1 MGRPGQR
8 QQVQADGGPIE
19 GVAVRVTLVV
29 LVDEFLRILS
39 AERNLSEHTI
49 RAYRSDLEGLVEFLG
64 RMGIGDPGAVDHLA
78 LRRWL
83 AQLSTRGYARRSI
96 ARRAAACRSFFS
108 WLVERRVVA
117 VSPAAGLATPKLER
131 RLPSILTPGEADALI
146 DSTPVDEP
154 VGVRDRAILELLYDT
169 GIRVSELC
177 GIDLDALDIG
187 RRTARGRHAAV
198 RVMGKGSKERI
209 VPIAPPG
216 VEALEHYLAGPRAWF
231 VREQTPVPDRRA
243 LFLNR
248 RWKRIGSR
256 DVRAL
261 VERYVRALGVRHA
274 SPHTFRHS
282 FATHLLDGGA
292 DLRAVQELLG
302 HADLATTQ
310 VYTHVSRERMRAVYD
325 QSHPRA

>member
-1 MGRPGQR
+1 MRRPS
-8 QQVQADGGPIE
+8 GGPAEPRE
-19 GVAVRVTLVV
+19 GAATEALPALGTLVG
-29 LVDEFLRILS
+29 EFLRVLS

-49 RAYRSDLEGLVEFLG
+49 RAYRSDLEGLVDFLA
-64 RMGIGDPGAVDHLA
+64 RMGLSEPAAVDHLA

-83 AQLSTRGYARRSI
+83 AQLQLRGYARRSI
-96 ARRAAACRSFFS
+96 ARRAAACRSLFG
-108 WLVERRVVA
+108 WLVQRGLVA
-117 VSPAAGLATPKLER
+117 ASPAAALATPKLER
-131 RLPSILTPGEADALI
+131 RLPAILTPGEVDALI
-146 DSTPVDEP
+146 ESPPEDEP
-154 VGVRDRAILELLYDT
+154 VGLRDRAIIELLYDT

-177 GIDLDALDIG
+177 GIDLDALDLSGGLVAG
-187 RRTARGRHAAV
+187 RV
-198 RVMGKGSKERI
+198 RVMGKGSKERM
-209 VPIAPPG
+209 VPVAPPG
-216 VEALEHYLAGPRAWF
+216 VEALERYLAGPRAWF
-231 VREQTPVPDRRA
+231 VREQTPPADRRA

-310 VYTHVSRERMRAVYD
+310 VYTQVSRERMRAVYD